1 MLLPKNNQ
9 SPRHCQVTQNKTLRA
24 MLLGLNTSRRQ
35 SICHKCEFVNI
46 NTDFN
51 VKWLLTKSL
60 YNPAIDDPNVNNPCL
75 KCGEPSLHLL
85 HGARVNF
92 LSDSIIIRYIFIISP
107 PSWWWGSPWRA
118 PGPSCT
124 SPSPSWR
131 RSAARTACQSWPG
144 VVDSCRYVQIS
155 VDIYSH
161 LVSVHRVSHHR
172 HLVIEV
178 LEKRSKIS
186 HHEVIC
192 IIYETGE
199 KINPTADRYPPH
211 TWCSSYSSLCLASSV
226 LILCFIWFVRQI
238 IWSLSRTLSP
248 RATEQKMKR
257 PRAYTSQLFLVLRR
271 W

>member
-1 MLLPKNNQ
+1 
-9 SPRHCQVTQNKTLRA
+9 
-24 MLLGLNTSRRQ
+24 MLLGLNTSRRHQ
-35 SICHKCEFVNI
+35 STNRLQSVRKCEFVNI

-51 VKWLLTKSL
+51 VKRLFTKSL

-75 KCGEPSLHLL
+75 KCSEPSLHLL

-92 LSDSIIIRYIFIISP
+92 LNDIIIISASS
-107 PSWWWGSPWRA
+107 SWWWRSPWRA

-131 RSAARTACQSWPG
+131 RWAARTACQSWPG

-192 IIYETGE
+192 IIYGTE
-199 KINPTADRYPPH
+199 K
-211 TWCSSYSSLCLASSV
+211 
-226 LILCFIWFVRQI
+226 
-238 IWSLSRTLSP
+238 
-248 RATEQKMKR
+248 K
-257 PRAYTSQLFLVLRR
+257 
-271 W
+271 